1 MLLLVL
7 MVVRKLK
14 NAIAQALASVFVT
27 AGPATL
33 VVLVRSSAPP
43 EATIGLAWLTPRQAP
58 VWKIAFVLFVH
69 LTVGAT
75 SPLTAIL

>member
-1 MLLLVL
+1 

-14 NAIAQALASVFVT
+14 NAIAQAFASVFVT
-27 AGPATL
+27 VGPATL
-33 VVLVRSSAPP
+33 GVAGEVGAHRLKQRSGWPWS
-43 EATIGLAWLTPRQAP
+43 TPRQAP

-69 LTVGAT
+69 RTVGAT